1 MQGKHFFTGLFTVVL
16 IFLGNAFPA
25 FGQGELYI
33 FGVVKDY
40 ANSKKLENV
49 TITAYHNGVKVDEY
63 VTRNNGKYEFFLDLG
78 KEYDIK
84 FGRSGFV
91 GKSVYMDS
99 RNIPEEDVGA
109 GFSLNIEMSLF
120 EEQEGLDVS
129 ILDNPIGKAK
139 YNPNTGALEF
149 DFAYTQKIKDEINRL
164 MREWERGN
172 KDKQQAD
179 KDKEKELQA
188 LEKEF
193 DKLVDQADKAF
204 LNEKY
209 AESVADYKEALK
221 LKEGNPMV
229 LMKLKSAEEKLAEQ
243 NAANAEME
251 KYEAALKSGDDAM
264 RNENYDLAI
273 KKYEEALA
281 IRKDEKYP
289 KDQIADAKARLE
301 AKKKEEEERARFEEL
316 VRKGDNL
323 LKAQDYPDAIA
334 NYEEALTIK
343 PKDGDVAKKLAD
355 AKKAFEE
362 YEKQKAKDE
371 EYNNLVTKA
380 DASFKSEAYEQ
391 AIKDYEAALKVKSNE
406 KHPAERIE
414 LARKKLDEIA
424 KREEEER
431 LEAERQAQFEEW
443 VSKGD
448 AAVGKKDY
456 DQAIGHYDEALKIYA
471 DNQGVKKK
479 REDAIAAKD
488 TLEKER
494 ELDKEYAAALKEG
507 DDAFKAEQYQ
517 QARTAFE
524 RAAKL
529 KSDLP
534 YPSQRIKEIDDL
546 LAEMARIEEEKRKEE
561 EARKAEEKR
570 LAEELARFNALV
582 EEGDGFFKK
591 KDYQDA
597 IERYEEA
604 LSLKPE
610 NQHLPK
616 KIKEAEKLLAE
627 LRAAM
632 DAEENYKQAIA
643 EADQKMQA
651 QNFESAIKAYERA
664 LEVNPAEK
672 YPSQQIE
679 AAQKM
684 IEDRKRK
691 EELAAQEAAQ
701 QAEAASKAA
710 EEAAQAKLREQFNKI
725 VKQGDEQMAEK
736 EYKNAGIRYREAL
749 ELIAD
754 DVEVQKKLADAER
767 LLGEMQSQRDA
778 DRQYNMLIAEA
789 DAAMKGENYVL
800 ATQKY
805 QEALKVKTDD
815 TYSKEQLAEIDR
827 RLKDRDER
835 IKAEEEAAER
845 DRRIKEKEE
854 EKRKKEAA
862 LMAEKSAEEE
872 EYNTL
877 IEVADKKF
885 GQSEYKVALRNYK
898 EASALKPGEFYPKSK
913 IQEIERIL
921 EEEEER
927 KLAEKHRQEEEMA
940 EDESR
945 RSKSRGKG
953 NTVDSRNEDEAE
965 RFMREARLREEAEKY
980 ERIKRIKREEKEM
993 HSTLRDKEMEVA
1005 SSRLD
1010 EVETLLAENRERMNR
1025 AEQSRER
1032 KAIQVKD
1039 YKKATDQGWID
1050 QRSKEMERIH
1060 RNLQQID
1067 EEIKLIE
1074 DLVARNE
1081 ISHAQRVVDIDQR
1094 FTDHHYYLLEKR
1106 EKENEKSL
1114 KSYKRAQEI
1123 REEIQQF
1130 LEEKATRQENLTAGL
1145 MDQKEE
1151 FSEQDTRRIMAERE
1165 RIEQAKIRVKE
1176 LQQEQDRLSGRSQE
1190 VITENQKEITERR
1203 TTIQDQQ
1210 RELATRADQRAQK
1223 SREELSKLRA
1233 AEPKDYND
1241 YYLSQLAQEYPQG
1254 VTEESDNVGNK
1265 VIIRRIVVIGNKAD
1279 EYRKVIDK
1287 TGKYYFKNGASITEL
1302 TWNRETNVQLD

>member
-1 MQGKHFFTGLFTVVL
+1 MQGKHFVTCLL
-16 IFLGNAFPA
+16 AAALLSLGAVFPA
-25 FGQGELYI
+25 LGQGELYI

-49 TITAYHNGVKVDEY
+49 TITAYHNGAKVDEY

-78 KEYDIK
+78 KEYDIR
-84 FGRSGFV
+84 FNRSGFV

-109 GFSLNIEMSLF
+109 GFSMNIEMSLF
-120 EEQEGLDVS
+120 EELEGLDVK
-129 ILDNPIGKAK
+129 ILEQPIGKAK

-164 MREWERGN
+164 MREWERGS

-188 LEKEF
+188 LEREF

-221 LKEGNPMV
+221 IKEDNPMV

-251 KYEAALKSGDDAM
+251 KYETALKAGDDAM
-264 RNENYDLAI
+264 RSENYESAI

-289 KDQIADAKARLE
+289 KDQIVDAKARLE
-301 AKKKEEEERARFEEL
+301 AKKKEEEEKARFEEL

-323 LKAQDYPDAIA
+323 VKAQDYPEAIS

-343 PKDGDVAKKLAD
+343 PKDVDVSKKLAD

-362 YEKQKAKDE
+362 YEKQKAEDE
-371 EYNNLVTKA
+371 EYNNLVAKA
-380 DASFKSEAYEQ
+380 DALFKSESYEQ
-391 AIKDYEAALKVKSNE
+391 SIKEYEAALKVKPNE

-414 LARKKLDEIA
+414 LAGKKLDEIA

-431 LEAERQAQFEEW
+431 LAAEKQAQFEEL

-448 AAVGKKDY
+448 ASAGKKEY
-456 DQAIGHYDEALKIYA
+456 DDAVGHYDGALKIYP

-479 REDAIAAKD
+479 REDAIAAKEA
-488 TLEKER
+488 LERER
-494 ELDKEYAAALKEG
+494 ELDKEYAAAIKEG

-517 QARTAFE
+517 QARAAFE
-524 RAAKL
+524 RAAQL

-570 LAEELARFNALV
+570 LAEELARFNDLV

-604 LSLKPE
+604 LALKPD

-616 KIKEAEKLLAE
+616 KIKEAGNLLAE

-664 LEVNPAEK
+664 LEAKPGEK

-679 AAQKM
+679 SAQKM

-691 EELAAQEAAQ
+691 EELAEQEAAQ
-701 QAEAASKAA
+701 KAEAEARAA
-710 EEAAQAKLREQFNKI
+710 EEAAQAKLREQFDRI

-754 DVEVQKKLADAER
+754 DAEVQKKLANAER
-767 LLGEMQSQRDA
+767 LLSEMQSQRDT

-789 DAAMKGENYVL
+789 DAAMKGDNFTL
-800 ATQKY
+800 AKQKY
-805 QEALKVKTDD
+805 QEALVAKAND
-815 TYSKEQLAEIDR
+815 SHAKEQLAEIDR
-827 RLKDRDER
+827 RLKDRDEQR
-835 IKAEEEAAER
+835 KAEEEAAER
-845 DRRIKEKEE
+845 ERRQREKEAE
-854 EKRKKEAA
+854 EKKREAA
-862 LMAEKSAEEE
+862 LMAEKEAEDE

-877 IEVADKKF
+877 IEVADKKL

-898 EASALKPGEFYPKSK
+898 EASALKPAEFYPKSK
-913 IQEIERIL
+913 IQEIERLL

-927 KLAEKHRQEEEMA
+927 KLAEKRRQEQEMA
-940 EDESR
+940 EAEAR
-945 RSKSRGKG
+945 RSKSSGKG
-953 NTVDSRNEDEAE
+953 SGVDSRNEDEAE

-980 ERIKRIKREEKEM
+980 ERIKRLKSEEKER
-993 HSTLRDKEMEVA
+993 HSTLRDKEMEAA
-1005 SSRLD
+1005 SKRLD
-1010 EVETLLAENRERMNR
+1010 EVETLLADNHERMAR
-1025 AEQSRER
+1025 AEQSREGKVKR
-1032 KAIQVKD
+1032 VKD
-1039 YKKATDQGWID
+1039 YKKATDQGLID
-1050 QRSKEMERIH
+1050 QRNKEMERIQ
-1060 RNLQQID
+1060 RNLQEID

-1081 ISHAQRVVDIDQR
+1081 VSHAQRVIDIDQR

-1106 EKENEKSL
+1106 EKENERSL
-1114 KSYKRAQEI
+1114 KAHKRTQEI
-1123 REEIQQF
+1123 RGEIQQF
-1130 LEEKATRQENLTAGL
+1130 LEEKAARQENLTAGL

-1151 FSEQDTRRIMAERE
+1151 YREQDTRRIMAERE
-1165 RIEQAKIRVKE
+1165 RIEQAKQRVKE

-1190 VITENQKEITERR
+1190 VITENQKELTDRR
-1203 TTIQDQQ
+1203 AAIEEQQ

-1223 SREELSKLRA
+1223 SREQLSKLRA

-1241 YYLSQLAQEYPQG
+1241 YYLSQLAQDYPQG